1 MLGVLIGAGVSLY
14 NAGKARKQAQKIAD
28 AAAQMQ
34 QEQLE
39 ENRRL
44 QALLEEAKIQSI
56 EDLQTLKDQ
65 LGDQLSQFEMEQAEI
80 ILRSAQELNISIDE
94 GFNLLNEQIEQ
105 ARESELSALISSGK
119 LSMDALQTGYQN
131 AQGQLATSQAEILQN
146 LQDNNAISRRDIEQA
161 RDFSMQVFES
171 EEAKVLE
178 DMVSAG
184 IITEDQYKS
193 GALSSIGSI
202 LGFSKRAIDS
212 LTPQSLAGRRALAK
226 QKIITGIATQEEV
239 EDFTNQFGDPTGFTG
254 SPLYQFQLE
263 EQEKAITRMQK
274 ARGSVFS
281 GAGARELLQEGTRR
295 LAAEESERQYQR
307 LEGLRA
313 AGQQAD
319 RDISSTLMQ
328 TAQLGQQA
336 QQQRSQVL
344 AGISSRSGEQL
355 SEMEQNLSQMEA
367 NVRQRYGLSLA
378 DLEVQFGRE
387 KAAQIAN
394 QAVRENRVRDI
405 YSGLAI
411 QSQADA
417 SAARTNVLA
426 QQQAQQMALG
436 SDVQRQ
442 QAANL
447 QNIQAM
453 TNNIRTGTSSEIV
466 RTQLQGQ
473 QMASQL
479 GLQAGDYSLQ
489 AATIPYLA
497 SAATTNTL
505 ASLGGQAAGQA
516 AGLATGTG
524 TVPLSGLGG

>member
-1 MLGVLIGAGVSLY
+1 MLGVLIGAGVSLF
-14 NAGKARKQAQKIAD
+14 NAGKARKQAQQIAN
-28 AAAQMQ
+28 ATAQMQ
-34 QEQLE
+34 EDQIEANTKLQEKLE
-39 ENRRL
+39 KAQVESL
-44 QALLEEAKIQSI
+44 KDLE
-56 EDLQTLKDQ
+56 TLKGV
-65 LGDQLSQFEMEQAEI
+65 LEGELSQFEMEQAEI
-80 ILRSAQELNISIDE
+80 ILRSAQELNISINE
-94 GFNLLNEQIEQ
+94 GFNLLNDQIEQ
-105 ARESELSALISSGK
+105 ARESELSALISSGR

-336 QQQRSQVL
+336 QQQRAQAL
-344 AGISSRSGEQL
+344 AGIYSRAGEQL
-355 SEMEQNLSQMEA
+355 SGMQQNLSQMEA

-378 DLEVQFGRE
+378 DLESQFGRE

-394 QAVRENRVRDI
+394 QAVQENRVRGI

-417 SAARTNVLA
+417 SAAKTNVLA
-426 QQQAQQMALG
+426 QQQAQRMALG

-453 TNNIRTGTSSEIV
+453 TSNIRLGTSSDIV

-473 QMASQL
+473 QMANQL
-479 GLQAGDYSLQ
+479 GLQAGEYSLQ

-497 SAATTNTL
+497 STALTNTL
-505 ASLGGQAAGQA
+505 ASLGGQS

>member
-14 NAGKARKQAQKIAD
+14 NAGKARKQAQQIAN
-28 AAAQMQ
+28 ATAEMQ
-34 QEQLE
+34 KMQLE

-65 LGDQLSQFEMEQAEI
+65 LGDQLSQFEIEQAEI
-80 ILRSAQELNISIDE
+80 ILKSAQELNISIDE

-307 LEGLRA
+307 LEGIRA

-336 QQQRSQVL
+336 QQQRSQAL
-344 AGISSRSGEQL
+344 AGISSRAGEQL
-355 SEMEQNLSQMEA
+355 SGMQQNLSQMEA

-378 DLEVQFGRE
+378 DLQSQFGRE

-394 QAVRENRVRDI
+394 QAVQENRVRGI

-453 TNNIRTGTSSEIV
+453 TSNIRTGTASDIV

-473 QMASQL
+473 QMANQL

-497 SAATTNTL
+497 STALTNTL

-516 AGLATGTG
+516 AGLGTGTG